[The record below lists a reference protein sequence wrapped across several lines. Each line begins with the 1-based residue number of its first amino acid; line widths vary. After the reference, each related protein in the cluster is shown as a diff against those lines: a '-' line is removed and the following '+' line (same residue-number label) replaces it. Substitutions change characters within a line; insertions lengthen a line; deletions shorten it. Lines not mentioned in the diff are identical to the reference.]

1 MPIAK
6 GYSRVSQTF
15 FDCASSAEQKF
26 QRATLAN
33 GADHPAAGLSKC
45 RDLPVQIKSELRSK
59 ERLVDRA
66 SLAELFAALAR
77 AADCRGSHPA
87 HLSSVDQLR

>member
-15 FDCASSAEQKF
+15 FDCASSAERKF

-33 GADHPAAGLSKC
+33 GADHPAAGHPGGDEKL
-45 RDLPVQIKSELRSK
+45 DGM
-59 ERLVDRA
+59 
-66 SLAELFAALAR
+66 SLAP
-77 AADCRGSHPA
+77 G
-87 HLSSVDQLR
+87 